1 MGPATPAVGPR
12 PLRVAV
18 LVGVLLV
25 FLGVSTV
32 AVVEHGYF
40 GLWAFLFQGT
50 AERQVALD
58 LTIAMFLV
66 MSWIVADART
76 SGVPAWPY
84 VVVTLLTGSLGPL
97 GYLLHRELI
106 RGGKKRS

>member
-1 MGPATPAVGPR
+1 MGAAAAAVGPR
-12 PLRVAV
+12 PARVAA

-25 FLGVSTV
+25 F
-32 AVVEHGYF
+32 AVVSAVALAEHGYV

-66 MSWIVADART
+66 TVGIVGDSRT

-84 VVVTLLTGSLGPL
+84 VLVTVLTGSLGPL

-106 RGGKKRS
+106 RGRV

>member
-1 MGPATPAVGPR
+1 MGSAAAPVGPR
-12 PLRVAV
+12 PARIAAF
-18 LVGVLLV
+18 VGVLLV
-25 FLGVSTV
+25 FLAVSTV
-32 AVVEHGYF
+32 AVAEHGYF

-58 LTIAMFLV
+58 LTIAMLLV
-66 MSWIVADART
+66 TSWIVADART

-97 GYLLHRELI
+97 GYLLHRELV
-106 RGGKKRS
+106 RGRV